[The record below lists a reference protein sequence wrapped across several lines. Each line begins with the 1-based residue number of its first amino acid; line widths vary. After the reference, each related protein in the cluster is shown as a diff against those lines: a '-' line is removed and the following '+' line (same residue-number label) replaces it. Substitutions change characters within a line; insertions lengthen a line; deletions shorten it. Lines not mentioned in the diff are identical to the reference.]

1 MSGTKRKWSIGL
13 LLTYAFLLFMV
24 AVTLYPILW
33 VIGSS
38 LNPGTSL
45 FSSTLIPKNA
55 TLDHYVWLFTSPDS
69 QYLVW
74 YKNTLKISLI
84 NAAVSVI
91 LTTGTAYA
99 FSRYRFFGR
108 KYGLVAFLVLQMF
121 PQAMS
126 MVALYILLNEIG
138 LLDTH
143 LGLIL
148 VYAGAQIPFNT
159 WLVKGYFDTIPRGV
173 GRGGA
178 DRRRGAQHGF
188 LPDHAPLGP
197 ADHRRGR
204 PVQLHGSDDR
214 FPAAADRFDQ
224 SGEMDAGGGVVRVYQ
239 RQVRPELHRVRCRIR
254 VDRSAHRPLFPGD
267 AAVFHLGPHGGG
279 DQGMMEDGK
288 GDAPC

>member
-13 LLTYAFLLFMV
+13 LLTYAFLFFMV

-55 TLDHYVWLFTSPDS
+55 TLDHYIWLFTSPDS
-69 QYLVW
+69 QYLIW

-84 NAAVSVI
+84 NAAVSVV

-108 KYGLVAFLVLQMF
+108 KYGLISFLVLQMF

-159 WLVKGYFDTIPRGV
+159 WLVKGYFDTIPRGLDEAARIDGAGHNTVFFRIMLPLARPIIAVVALFNFMGPMTDFLLPRIVLTNPDKWTLAV
-173 GRGGA
+173 GLFGFISDKFGQNFTVFAAGSVLIALPIALFFLAMQRYFISGLTAGA
-178 DRRRGAQHGF
+178 T
-188 LPDHAPLGP
+188 
-197 ADHRRGR
+197 
-204 PVQLHGSDDR
+204 
-214 FPAAADRFDQ
+214 
-224 SGEMDAGGGVVRVYQ
+224 
-239 RQVRPELHRVRCRIR
+239 
-254 VDRSAHRPLFPGD
+254 
-267 AAVFHLGPHGGG
+267 
-279 DQGMMEDGK
+279 K
-288 GDAPC
+288 G

>member
-1 MSGTKRKWSIGL
+1 MVIGL

-38 LNPGTSL
+38 SIRGPAC
-45 FSSTLIPKNA
+45 FPALIPKNA

-91 LTTGTAYA
+91 MTTGTAYA

-159 WLVKGYFDTIPRGV
+159 WLVKGTSTRF
-173 GRGGA
+173 
-178 DRRRGAQHGF
+178 RGAG
-188 LPDHAPLGP
+188 
-197 ADHRRGR
+197 RGR
-204 PVQLHGSDDR
+204 PHRRAGHNTVFFGSCSLARPIIAVVALFNSWDR
-214 FPAAADRFDQ
+214 
-224 SGEMDAGGGVVRVYQ
+224 
-239 RQVRPELHRVRCRIR
+239 
-254 VDRSAHRPLFPGD
+254 
-267 AAVFHLGPHGGG
+267 
-279 DQGMMEDGK
+279 
-288 GDAPC
+288 